1 MQCQNGC
8 PNGYKSVGLNAAVL
22 CPKQLKF
29 PLHAPLADDDEK
41 SASNKT
47 RDQRDVVRES
57 FDQARA
63 LCTATV
69 SGFVQALA
77 NALPQ
82 YAANGIGDFSA
93 DPWWTSMTSY
103 LKASLWLFAAVPGV
117 PTRYLS
123 DEEDVTGNLFI
134 LRADEVEVLASTAGC
149 RAHVEVCVVYFSPS
163 QSSRLSLLSQH
174 VALAERSCGEHVC
187 LTDVPFVLSLLQG
200 IIADLLEMA

>member
-1 MQCQNGC
+1 MIV
-8 PNGYKSVGLNAAVL
+8 SLFL
-22 CPKQLKF
+22 TL
-29 PLHAPLADDDEK
+29 LADDDEK
-41 SASNKT
+41 PASNKT

-93 DPWWTSMTSY
+93 DPWWISMTSY

-117 PTRYLS
+117 PTHYLS
-123 DEEDVTGNLFI
+123 DEEDVSGSLFI

-149 RAHVEVCVVYFSPS
+149 RAHVEVGIASLFPS
-163 QSSRLSLLSQH
+163 AQCPSIPFLSQQ
-174 VALAERSCGEHVC
+174 VALPGSSCSEH
-187 LTDVPFVLSLLQG
+187 SL
-200 IIADLLEMA
+200 DS